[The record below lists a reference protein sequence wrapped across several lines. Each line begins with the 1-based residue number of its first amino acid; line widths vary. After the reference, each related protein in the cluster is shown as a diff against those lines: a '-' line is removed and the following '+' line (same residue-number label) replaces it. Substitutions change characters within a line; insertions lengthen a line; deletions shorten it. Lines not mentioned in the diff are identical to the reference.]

1 MKKVDRRN
9 FLKLL
14 GAGVG
19 AVALA
24 YTPVSLLSGAGQLAG
39 GEKAAFS
46 FGAEGA
52 LPAGARST
60 IASLVLQGN
69 VRSGARVSGFLN
81 QRIVAGYPAGR
92 KAEAFPGM
100 GLTGRI
106 DKVQQ
111 GSTIEIWGTVEDAA
125 DRRVLSDRNFH
136 ISIDRGIGTVTYR
149 FQGRNH
155 VLKLNEFNGQ

>member
-19 AVALA
+19 AAAVA
-24 YTPVSLLSGAGQLAG
+24 YTPVSLLSGAGQLVG
-39 GEKAAFS
+39 GEQAAFS

-60 IASLVLQGN
+60 IASLVLQGH
-69 VRSGARVSGFLN
+69 VRPGDQASGFLN

-106 DKVQQ
+106 DRVTQ
-111 GSTIEIWGTVEDAA
+111 GSNIEMWGTVEDAA
-125 DRRVLSDRNFH
+125 NRRVLSDRSFH
-136 ISIDRGIGTVTYR
+136 ISIDRGTGTVTYR

-155 VLKLNEFNGQ
+155 LLKLKEFNGQ